1 MSVEPWTLD
10 TLVEAYRHRQ
20 RRTRG
25 LREQTLDG
33 YERLVRR
40 FVRAAL
46 GEDPVDPSRLTSGDV
61 VGFVAAMQARF
72 SPCSMK
78 AVRTALRS
86 FLRFLRLEGLCDE
99 QLELAVPRVAHWRLS
114 ALPRYL
120 SDAQLARLLASLD
133 ASTPCGC
140 RDRAIVLCL
149 ASLGLRPGELANLC
163 LDDIDWRGGSVLL
176 RKRKTRQGAVVPLPR
191 EAVRAIVTY
200 LREERPATDERR
212 VFVQHRGAARGRPLS
227 GNTVSAVVVRALD
240 RAGIRSPLAGAYVL
254 RHTVASRLVRRGASL
269 KEVADFLGHR
279 SLDTTAIY
287 AKCAARRSVVSPA
300 QPGGTRRKVLG
311 SNGFTRIRKVKGTAA
326 C

>member
-1 MSVEPWTLD
+1 MSVESWTLD
-10 TLVEAYRHRQ
+10 ALVEAYRQHQ

-40 FVRAAL
+40 FVRTAL
-46 GEDPVDPSRLTSGDV
+46 GEDPIDPSRLTPSHV

-86 FLRFLRLEGLCDE
+86 FFRFLRFEGVCDE

-114 ALPRYL
+114 TLPRYL
-120 SDAQLARLLASLD
+120 SDAQLSRLLASLD
-133 ASTPCGC
+133 TSTRCAR

-149 ASLGLRPGELANLC
+149 ASLGLRPVELANLR
-163 LDDIDWRGGSVLL
+163 LEDIDWRGGSVLL
-176 RKRKTRQGAVVPLPR
+176 RERKTRQGAVVPLPR
-191 EAVRAIVTY
+191 EAGRAIVDY
-200 LREERPATDERR
+200 LREERPPTDDRR
-212 VFVQHRGAARGRPLS
+212 VFVQHHGVGRGRPLS

-240 RAGIRSPLAGAYVL
+240 RAGVQSPLAGGYVL

-287 AKCAARRSVVSPA
+287 AKLDLPALREVALPWPVEVAR
-300 QPGGTRRKVLG
+300 
-311 SNGFTRIRKVKGTAA
+311 
-326 C
+326 

>member
-1 MSVEPWTLD
+1 MSVEWWALD
-10 TLVEAYRHRQ
+10 ALVEEYKQHQ

-25 LREQTLDG
+25 LRERTLDG
-33 YERLVRR
+33 YERLVRL

-46 GEDPVDPSRLTSGDV
+46 GEDPVDPSRLSSTDV
-61 VGFVAAMQARF
+61 VGFVVAMQGRF

-86 FLRFLRLEGLCDE
+86 FFRFLRFEGLCDE
-99 QLELAVPRVAHWRLS
+99 RLELAVPRVAHWRLS
-114 ALPRYL
+114 TLPRYL

-133 ASTPCGC
+133 HSARCGR

-149 ASLGLRPGELANLC
+149 ASLGLRPGELANLR
-163 LDDIDWRGGSVLL
+163 LEDIDWRGGSVRL
-176 RKRKTRQGAVVPLPR
+176 RERKTRQGAVVPLPR
-191 EAVRAIVTY
+191 EAGRAIVTY

-212 VFVQHRGAARGRPLS
+212 VFVRHFGAGRGRRLS

-240 RAGIRSPLAGAYVL
+240 RAGVQSPLAGGYVL
-254 RHTVASRLVRRGASL
+254 RHTVASRLVCRGASL

-287 AKCAARRSVVSPA
+287 AKLDLAALQEVALPWPAEVV
-300 QPGGTRRKVLG
+300 R
-311 SNGFTRIRKVKGTAA
+311 
-326 C
+326 